1 MGKIDLYQ
9 KIYFGI
15 KISGPDG
22 YDFNY
27 EDKNYNINVIGAN
40 REEGFNIP
48 YVLITPKDI
57 KEGSTIALE
66 SNNLETI
73 DANKLQFNAI
83 TTALNLEYFLKDY
96 DVPVVVPI
104 IPSMPSKPY
113 YQQLSRGC
121 FDNRNPKSLDY
132 RYDLQVKKII
142 LDAKEQISK
151 KTNVNVDDRVFL
163 NGYSASGVFAQ
174 RFALLHPRLVKAT
187 CIGGASG
194 SIPVPSSNIDYPIGI
209 KDYASLTH
217 KDFDLSAYRD
227 IKFNYYVGSLE
238 TDVKS
243 KTRKDED
250 GNLAPMHDM
259 SYFDR
264 SVPELVGK
272 KQRELFGKD
281 MFVRAQNS
289 VDYLNNIDVNVNHT
303 ILDGY
308 AHNADEGLSI
318 IEKEEEFVKDAYSQN
333 CIKKLEK

>member
-1 MGKIDLYQ
+1 M
-9 KIYFGI
+9 
-15 KISGPDG
+15 
-22 YDFNY
+22 
-27 EDKNYNINVIGAN
+27 
-40 REEGFNIP
+40 
-48 YVLITPKDI
+48 
-57 KEGSTIALE
+57 
-66 SNNLETI
+66 
-73 DANKLQFNAI
+73 
-83 TTALNLEYFLKDY
+83 KDY
-96 DVPVVVPI
+96 DAPVVVPI
-104 IPSMPSKPY
+104 IPSMPGKPY
-113 YQQLSRGC
+113 YQQLSREC
-121 FDNRNPKSLDY
+121 FDNRNSKSLDY
-132 RYDLQVKKII
+132 RPDLQVKKII

-151 KTNVNVDDRVFL
+151 KANVNVDDRVFL

-174 RFALLHPRLVKAT
+174 RFALLHPRLVKAV

-194 SIPVPSSNIDYPIGI
+194 SIPVPASNIEYPIGI
-209 KDYASLTH
+209 KDYANLTH

-227 IKFNYYVGSLE
+227 INFNYYVGSLE
-238 TDVKS
+238 TNVKS

-289 VDYLNNIDVNVNHT
+289 IDYLNNIDVNANHT

-308 AHNADEGLSI
+308 AHNADDGLSI
-318 IEKEEEFVKDAYSQN
+318 IEKEEEFVKDTYSQN